1 MSTTLMPFLYQTRTL
16 RQLSSRAG
24 FSTPAFRALFHAT
37 ARTHYPRQL
46 KTPRDSSEIPFH
58 FPPEYEPID
67 ERSDAERD
75 ADSGETSTMTTSERE
90 AFDRIFEEIR
100 VKRAPKRVKSDVTPS
115 LDEFAFPGVKSSSIL
130 SLDDEPVSTDS
141 VFTPRKDTTLTLPSG
156 PERPP
161 VLRPHS
167 SVNVI
172 LQDAADIYTDST
184 RRTKYPLGTKH
195 ALTQTAA
202 AADWER
208 AFLRFP
214 PSLRE
219 AARVSLG
226 LMKEDSKE
234 QKQAAAKA
242 AAQAIGPDYVKES
255 ELDHKP
261 GYKLMVQN
269 EAIRNQ
275 ERARVDA
282 KFRATKSDFELWDV
296 LEEEVF
302 PLVHKLGLDEEA
314 AAETA
319 KRGKGRPRAREKSR
333 LADKLPLNIYGPLYP
348 AYLLTALRHF
358 DTRFARSSPLAMQIL
373 PRVKALGP
381 ASYVLGVSTPFY
393 NMLARIMW
401 NRHGNPDAVFDL
413 LAEMRTSGLFY
424 DHDTRRVV
432 EAIESFLGGVALGN
446 WGPFLREIGSLPEYE
461 WRLRVRL
468 RQVSYVISKHIVHTK
483 EMLG

>member
-1 MSTTLMPFLYQTRTL
+1 
-16 RQLSSRAG
+16 
-24 FSTPAFRALFHAT
+24 
-37 ARTHYPRQL
+37 
-46 KTPRDSSEIPFH
+46 
-58 FPPEYEPID
+58 
-67 ERSDAERD
+67 
-75 ADSGETSTMTTSERE
+75 MTTSERE

-100 VKRAPKRVKSDVTPS
+100 VKRVPRRAKSDVLPS
-115 LDEFAFPGVKSSSIL
+115 MDEFAFPGVNSSSIL
-130 SLDDEPVSTDS
+130 SLDDEPASTDS
-141 VFTPRKDTTLTLPSG
+141 VFTPRKDTTPTLTLPSA
-156 PERPP
+156 PQRT

-172 LQDAADIYTDST
+172 LQDAADEYTGST
-184 RRTKYPLGTKH
+184 RRTQYPLGTKH
-195 ALTQTAA
+195 ALAQTAA

-226 LMKEDSKE
+226 LMQEGTMD

-242 AAQAIGPDYVKES
+242 AAEAIGENHMQAAD
-255 ELDHKP
+255 LDKKP
-261 GYKLMVQN
+261 GYKLLVQN
-269 EAIRNQ
+269 EAIRTQ

-302 PLVHKLGLDEEA
+302 PLVHKLGLDEEL
-314 AAETA
+314 TRDTS
-319 KRGKGRPRAREKSR
+319 KRGKGRPRAREKVR
-333 LADKLPLNIYGPLYP
+333 LAGKNANETSSSTDKPKRGRGRPAKNKDSDPTSETEPPPPPPPPRKDKLPLNIYGPLYP
-348 AYLLTALRHF
+348 AYLLTALKHF
-358 DTRFARSSPLAMQIL
+358 DTRFARSSPMALQIL

-393 NMLARIMW
+393 NTLARIMW
-401 NRHGNPDAVFDL
+401 SRHGNPEAVFDL

-432 EAIESFLGGVALGN
+432 EAIESFLGAVAMGN

-461 WRLRVRL
+461 WKLRTRLK
-468 RQVSYVISKHIVHTK
+468 QASYVISKHIVTTK
-483 EMLG
+483 QMLG